1 MLHVTG
7 MAANR
12 GDRRVSLM
20 YGPCA
25 VRLLAYRNTKRVG
38 PAAWDSE
45 RQNKACLLFATKVE
59 LGPDQVKE
67 FQAAYPIH
75 DILGD
80 SLRSGR
86 YHLAAVL
93 RLNRDSVVVSA
104 GTAELKVGLRE
115 RLFRWA
121 VGVLDQLA

>member
-1 MLHVTG
+1 M
-7 MAANR
+7 
-12 GDRRVSLM
+12 
-20 YGPCA
+20 
-25 VRLLAYRNTKRVG
+25 VRLLVYQDAKLSG
-38 PAAWDSE
+38 QPAWDSE
-45 RQNKACLLFATKVE
+45 RRSRPCLLSATKVE
-59 LGPDQVKE
+59 LGPGQAQE
-67 FQAAYPIH
+67 FHAAYPIH